1 MKSYRVKYTVNNG
14 GRSTVLQLHG
24 GTESE
29 AIEKIKKYGGVPK
42 DATIVILSI
51 ELK

>member
-1 MKSYRVKYTVNNG
+1 M
-14 GRSTVLQLHG
+14 QLHG
-24 GTESE
+24 GIEMKT
-29 AIEKIKKYGGVPK
+29 IEKIKKYGGVPK